1 MAATT
6 TERVQEQMLGAVRKG
21 QAMTLDA
28 IKKVT
33 ETVSAAQAKLPTA
46 PFDGKRPALP
56 FADKLPGLS
65 SLPKPEAVVSS
76 AFDFLGHFLA
86 EQRKF
91 ADELVKATAAL
102 RPGAEAKPADAK
114 PADAEPAG
122 AEAVTEAPSEAP
134 TSVATAAD
142 SAPDAG
148 AAPNTGTVTNTEATP
163 DAVTDADAVT
173 NTGAGTGAT
182 AE

>member
-33 ETVSAAQAKLPTA
+33 ETVSAAQAKLPAA

-56 FADKLPGLS
+56 FAGKLPDLS

-102 RPGAEAKPADAK
+102 RPGAEAKPAEAK
-114 PADAEPAG
+114 PAGTEPAG
-122 AEAVTEAPSEAP
+122 TEAVTSAPSETP
-134 TSVATAAD
+134 TPVAAVAD
-142 SAPDAG
+142 TAPDAG
-148 AAPNTGTVTNTEATP
+148 TATNTAAT
-163 DAVTDADAVT
+163 TE
-173 NTGAGTGAT
+173 AGTGAT